1 MKRLL
6 CYYEKKQD
14 ATYPWLLKHPKIKSG
29 LAKFKTRQE
38 AIQWY
43 MLLKFETSIWF
54 QNDQKIFGGQLSID
68 NEDDSWYN
76 YVKVSGFDGGETYE
90 GVCDEFGI
98 DPRTFQYDYA
108 TAEKRLENLDFV
120 LLHDPYTYF
129 PPELEISKKSRKEML
144 DIDKVNELLAQREK
158 EIKDQHEQELQE
170 KEEEIIDLKKELQEK
185 EDTTTEV
192 IVENR
197 ETRIGY
203 SVYYRNFADLDV
215 DKQLDALALYYTK
228 IRDLTKKL
236 ETQQISSSDY
246 ERITRNFELV

>member
-108 TAEKRLENLDFV
+108 TAEKRLKNLDFV

-170 KEEEIIDLKKELQEK
+170 KEEEIIDLKNEATENNINKNNSSDIEK
-185 EDTTTEV
+185 EKAKTKREIYFDKIKKLPNNKVFEMA
-192 IVENR
+192 ENLY
-197 ETRIGY
+197 ISGY
-203 SVYYRNFADLDV
+203 S
-215 DKQLDALALYYTK
+215 KM
-228 IRDLTKKL
+228 
-236 ETQQISSSDY
+236 
-246 ERITRNFELV
+246 TREELIEAILNATNN